1 LPQRLAGPR
10 PLVLNTS
17 LERTPQPR
25 QGRGNP
31 KRPPKRLVI
40 AVLLAAIA
48 LSCAEAQQQQQQ
60 PRPQAKPAAQQAK
73 PAAQQQ
79 AKPADPEQQKL
90 SEQEETLRQRW
101 LLKEKFNKGWDVTS
115 ENEHDKRWIASRC
128 KTEARKQI
136 PGIHP
141 IKHRRFIKKCIAE
154 AGR

>member
-1 LPQRLAGPR
+1 MRF
-10 PLVLNTS
+10 
-17 LERTPQPR
+17 
-25 QGRGNP
+25 
-31 KRPPKRLVI
+31 VI

-48 LSCAEAQQQQQQ
+48 LSSAGAQQQQQ
-60 PRPQAKPAAQQAK
+60 PRSQAKPAAQQAK
-73 PAAQQQ
+73 PATQPQ

-141 IKHRRFIKKCIAE
+141 IKHRRFIKRCIAE